1 MKVKYAKT
9 YAERM
14 ELIREVHQNMRGK
27 PKKRK
32 VSAGHDPDLYYT
44 DASKYAENYYGE
56 SYRQTVRYD
65 NEWD

>member
-1 MKVKYAKT
+1 MKYATT

-14 ELIREVHQNMRGK
+14 DLIREVHQKMQGK

-32 VSAGHDPDLYYT
+32 VSAGQDPALYYT
-44 DASKYAENYYGE
+44 DASKYAEEYYGE
-56 SYRQTVRYD
+56 TYRQTVGYD